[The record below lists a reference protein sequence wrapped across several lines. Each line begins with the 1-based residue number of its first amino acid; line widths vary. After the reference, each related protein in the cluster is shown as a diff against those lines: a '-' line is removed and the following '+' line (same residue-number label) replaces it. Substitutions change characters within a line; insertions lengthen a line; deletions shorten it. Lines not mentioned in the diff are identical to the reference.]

1 MGDRRAVLAL
11 TVVLLTAVAHA
22 AAPARRTATVVEV
35 TDGDTIVVRVDGGT
49 ERVRLIGIDTPE
61 LHDSEKLERDVAR
74 SGQSRAAIQA
84 QGRAARDFLVGRVA
98 GRTVAL
104 EADVEPR
111 DRYGRTL
118 AYVWLDDVL
127 VNALILEHG
136 WGRLLTVPPNVRR
149 VTQLR
154 TAEQTARAAQAGLWA
169 DPAVPSTTGPT
180 RGVPPLAGGRC
191 PETHPMKGNVTTRDG
206 TRCIVHRR
214 GDEHYAE
221 TRAERCYAT
230 VAEAEADGCR
240 PARR

>member
-1 MGDRRAVLAL
+1 MGDRRALALAVVVLA
-11 TVVLLTAVAHA
+11 AVAHA
-22 AAPARRTATVVEV
+22 AVPARRTATVVEV
-35 TDGDTIVVRVDGGT
+35 TDGDTIVVRVDGAT
-49 ERVRLIGIDTPE
+49 KRVRLIGIDTPE
-61 LHDSEKLERDVAR
+61 MHDSDKLDRDVAR
-74 SGQSRAAIQA
+74 SGQSRDAIQA
-84 QGRAARDFLVGRVA
+84 QGRAARDFVVGRLA

-111 DRYGRTL
+111 DRYGRML

-127 VNALILEHG
+127 VNALILERG

-154 TAEQTARAAQAGLWA
+154 AAEQAARASRAGLWGE
-169 DPAVPSTTGPT
+169 PVLPSSPGPT
-180 RGVPPLAGGRC
+180 HGVPPLGGGRC
-191 PETHPMKGNVTTRDG
+191 PDSHPLKGNVTTRDG

-230 VAEAEADGCR
+230 VDEAQADGCR